1 MGSRA
6 FGGGAIVLGLL
17 TYGYHLMRNLGN
29 RLTLMSP
36 SRGFCMELSSAM
48 TILMA
53 TRLRLPVS
61 TVRLPPRYLRGS
73 EENAN
78 GKKSNNS

>member
-61 TVRLPPRYLRGS
+61 TVCLLSRSLSGL
-73 EENAN
+73 EEKEKE
-78 GKKSNNS
+78 KKQQ